1 MGWQW
6 GEKTFCVISGAS
18 RGLGREL
25 AIQFSQKFASG
36 SVLLLL
42 SRTLEG
48 LEKTKTDVLQVAP
61 QIKVVVLVADLSDPN
76 TEQFPA
82 YIQEGLRGFDIQD
95 FQQAIIIH
103 NAGSIVHKYA
113 TELKDVAHLQSYF
126 NVNLIS
132 TIALNTAFLD
142 VFNRDAKIKRLV
154 INISS
159 LLATVPLKQSSL
171 YCTGKAARQMFF
183 SVCAAEDPSLLVLNY
198 SPGPLDTDMWQQVMT
213 EITDPE
219 SKATTGSTVPLQPSF
234 STAKLITLLD
244 QGTFKSGD
252 NVEVYD
258 IK

>member
-42 SRTLEG
+42 ARNLEG

-61 QIKVVVLVADLSDPN
+61 QVKVVISVADLSDPH
-76 TEQFPA
+76 TEQFPT
-82 YIQEGLRGFDIQD
+82 YIQEGLHGFDVHD

-103 NAGSIVHKYA
+103 NAGSLVHKYA
-113 TELKDVAHLQSYF
+113 TELKDVPNLQNYY
-126 NVNLIS
+126 NLNLIS
-132 TIALNTAFLD
+132 TIALNTAFLE
-142 VFNRDAKIKRLV
+142 VFNRDTKTKRLV

-159 LLATVPLKQSSL
+159 LLAIVPLRQSSL
-171 YCTGKAARQMFF
+171 YCTGKAARNMFF
-183 SVCAAEDPSLLVLNY
+183 RVCAAEDPSLLVLNY
-198 SPGPLDTDMWQQVMT
+198 GPGPLDTDMWQQVTT

-219 SKATTGSTVPLQPSF
+219 SKAQTGSTVPLQPSF
-234 STAKLITLLD
+234 STGKLLTLLD
-244 QGTFKSGD
+244 QGTFNSGD
-252 NVEVYD
+252 HVDVYD